1 MSRAES
7 VPIQPATERGIH
19 TATVPWYRKTKW
31 EATFAFLIFIA
42 PMVLGLAVFTF
53 VPIIWGTLISFSE
66 ARNTVSIGDWVGLG
80 NYRAVLGD
88 PNFRESLRTIIIFAI
103 FIVPLTFFFSLL
115 LAVLVHSVG
124 FGKAFFRSVFFIPTA
139 ISYVV
144 ASVIWKMGIF
154 SGVPSGFAN
163 MLIYWFGSEDVIA
176 WIGETNPPWY
186 WLVLVTVRLWLQAG
200 FYMILFLAALQEIDQ
215 SLYEA
220 AYVDGG
226 KPGWRTFW
234 TITFP
239 LLRNTSIAVLL
250 LNFIAAFQA
259 FDEFIN
265 ILSGAGSSANLS
277 LARPP
282 LVYLYQVAIAQQDY
296 GRGSAGALILTAL
309 IVIVTLLQGRIFGF
323 GRRA

>member
-1 MSRAES
+1 MES
-7 VPIQPATERGIH
+7 AAVKPATASGIYR
-19 TATVPWYRKTKW
+19 ATVPWYRKSQW
-31 EATFAFLIFIA
+31 EAAFAFLAFVA
-42 PMVLGLAVFTF
+42 PMMIGLAIFTF
-53 VPIIWGTLISFSE
+53 LPIIWGILISFSE
-66 ARNTVSIGDWVGLG
+66 ARNTISIGEWIGFN

-88 PNFRESLRTIIIFAI
+88 PNFRESLRTILVFAI
-103 FIVPLTFFFSLL
+103 IIVPITFFLSLL
-115 LAVLVHSVG
+115 LAVLVNSIDVG
-124 FGKAFFRSVFFIPTA
+124 RSFFRSVFFIPTA
-139 ISYVV
+139 ISYVI

-163 MLIYWFGSEDVIA
+163 MLIYWFGNDGVIA
-176 WIGETNPPWY
+176 WIGETDPPYY
-186 WLVLVTVRLWLQAG
+186 WLVLVTVRLWLQVG
-200 FYMILFLAALQEIDQ
+200 FYMIIFLAGLQEIDR

-309 IVIVTLLQGRIFGF
+309 IIIVTLLQGRLFGF

>member
-1 MSRAES
+1 MEAELSSPIYTAS
-7 VPIQPATERGIH
+7 VPWWR
-19 TATVPWYRKTKW
+19 RTKW
-31 EATFAFLIFIA
+31 ESTIAFLVFVA
-42 PMVLGLAVFTF
+42 PMLIGLAVFTF
-53 VPIIWGTLISFSE
+53 WPIIWGLLISFSE
-66 ARNTVSIGDWVGLG
+66 ARNTLSIGNWIGWD
-80 NYRAVLGD
+80 NYRAVLSD
-88 PNFRESLRTIIIFAI
+88 PQFRRSLRTIIVFAI
-103 FIVPLTFFFSLL
+103 FIVPLTFFLALFIALL
-115 LAVLVHSVG
+115 VNSVK
-124 FGKAFFRSVFFIPTA
+124 FGQGIFRSIFFIPTA
-139 ISYVV
+139 ISYVI

-163 MLIYWFGSEDVIA
+163 MLIYWFGSDQVIA
-176 WIGETNPPWY
+176 WIGETNPPYY
-186 WLVLVTVRLWLQAG
+186 WLVLVTVRVWLQVG
-200 FYMILFLAALQEIDQ
+200 FYMIIFLAGLQEIDK

-226 KPGWRTFW
+226 KPGWTTFW

-265 ILSGAGSSANLS
+265 ILSAAGSSANLS

-282 LVYLYQVAIAQQDY
+282 LVYLYQVAISQQDY
-296 GRGSAGALILTAL
+296 GRGSAGAFILTA
-309 IVIVTLLQGRIFGF
+309 IIIIVTLVQGRLFGF

>member
-1 MSRAES
+1 MESTAVQAPAES
-7 VPIQPATERGIH
+7 GIYR
-19 TATVPWYRKTKW
+19 ATVPWYRKSTW
-31 EATFAFLIFIA
+31 EATFAFLAFVA
-42 PMVLGLAVFTF
+42 PMMIGLAIFTF
-53 VPIIWGTLISFSE
+53 LPIIWGILISFSE
-66 ARNTVSIGDWVGLG
+66 ARNTISVGEWIGFD
-80 NYRAVLGD
+80 NYSAVLSD
-88 PNFRESLRTIIIFAI
+88 PNFRKSLRTILVFAI
-103 FIVPLTFFFSLL
+103 FIVPLTFFVSLL
-115 LAVLVHSVG
+115 LAVLVNSIDIG
-124 FGKAFFRSVFFIPTA
+124 RSFFRSVFFIPTA
-139 ISYVV
+139 ISYVI

-163 MLIYWFGSEDVIA
+163 MLIYWFGNDNVIA
-176 WIGETNPPWY
+176 WIGETDPPYY
-186 WLVLVTVRLWLQAG
+186 WLVLVTVRLWLQVG
-200 FYMILFLAALQEIDQ
+200 FYMIIFLAGLQEIDR

-309 IVIVTLLQGRIFGF
+309 IIVVTLVQGRLFGF